1 VIEPFQSDDVL
12 LEDIQRAKLEPG
24 LHVWWLGQ
32 SGFLVLEKDRFVL
45 FDPYLS
51 ETLTLK
57 YANTAKPHTRMTRRC
72 IAPEQLNFV
81 NIVTSSHAHTDHLDP
96 GTLEP
101 LVRVNPGLVMIA
113 PEAIRSLVKERSG
126 LSNSS
131 IHGMNAGE
139 HLNLNDLEFHAIP
152 SAHNDLETDE
162 FGRHKFLGFI
172 LKIGPWTVYHSG
184 DTLLYDGLED
194 TLKRFKPNLMF
205 LPINGNDPTRGVA
218 GNLNGLEAAQLAH
231 AVGAG
236 LVVPHHFEMFEF
248 NTASP
253 QEFVLE
259 CERLRQPHKV
269 LRCGERLRLASA

>member
-1 VIEPFQSDDVL
+1 VIEPFQSDAAL

-32 SGFLVLEKDRFVL
+32 SGFLLLEQNRFVL

-57 YANTAKPHTRMTRRC
+57 YASTPKPHTRMTRRC
-72 IAPEQLNFV
+72 IAPEQLDFV
-81 NIVTSSHAHTDHLDP
+81 QVVTSSHAHTDHLDP

-101 LVRVNPGLVMIA
+101 LAKVNPGLLMVA
-113 PEAIRSLVKERSG
+113 PEAISALVKEQST
-126 LSNSS
+126 LPDSS
-131 IHGMNAGE
+131 IHAMNAGE
-139 HLNLNDLEFHAIP
+139 SISVNNLEFHAIP

-194 TLKRFKPNLMF
+194 TLKHFKPNLMF
-205 LPINGNDPTRGVA
+205 LPINGNDPSRGVA
-218 GNLNGLEAAQLAH
+218 GNLNGFEAAQLAH

-236 LVVPHHFEMFEF
+236 LVAPHHFEMFEF

-259 CERLRQPHKV
+259 CERLGQPYKV
-269 LRCGERLRLASA
+269 LRCGERLTLPQP